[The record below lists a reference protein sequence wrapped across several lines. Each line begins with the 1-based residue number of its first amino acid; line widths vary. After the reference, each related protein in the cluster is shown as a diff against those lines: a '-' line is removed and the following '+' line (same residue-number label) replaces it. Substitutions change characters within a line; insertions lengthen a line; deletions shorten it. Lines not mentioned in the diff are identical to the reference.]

1 MNAEDILGAILLFA
15 FASIGFGMASLIWL
29 TVWQCFEETEI
40 GSAITKKITE
50 CIERDRNDSNE

>member
-15 FASIGFGMASLIWL
+15 FASIVFGMACFIW
-29 TVWQCFEETEI
+29 VFAWECFEETEI